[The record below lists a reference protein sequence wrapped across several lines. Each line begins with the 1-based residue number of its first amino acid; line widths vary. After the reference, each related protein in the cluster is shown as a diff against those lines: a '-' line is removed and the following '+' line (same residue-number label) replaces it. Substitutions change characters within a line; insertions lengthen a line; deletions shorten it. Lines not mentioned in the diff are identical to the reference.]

1 MLEFDAETTRIL
13 DTAYQGADITL
24 RRRMSFD
31 ALDIRP
37 GEHVLDL
44 GCGPGLM
51 TQELARAV
59 GPEGKVTGIDPS
71 PVMRDTAMERCAN
84 EPAVQILDGTAQSLP
99 LGDGSVDKA
108 VSLQVF
114 EYLDDL
120 SGPIAELHRI
130 LRPGGRVVISDM
142 HWDSWVWSSDDR
154 DRMQRM
160 MTAWDSH
167 LADRSVPEKLPQELA
182 AAGFG
187 NIRTIPVTFC
197 DTVMKP
203 DGLARMM
210 LILMVGYVQQNNL
223 LPEAEVMAWQSEQ
236 LARAAGGRFFMS
248 LTHYVT
254 VADRA

>member
-37 GEHVLDL
+37 GEHILDL
-44 GCGPGLM
+44 GCGPGLL

-59 GPEGKVTGIDPS
+59 GPDGTVTGIDPS

-108 VSLQVF
+108 ASLQVF

-160 MTAWDSH
+160 MAAWDSH
-167 LADRSVPEKLPQELA
+167 LADRSVPEKLPEKLA

-210 LILMVGYVQQNNL
+210 LILMVAYVQQNSL

-236 LARAAGGRFFMS
+236 LARAAEGRFFMS